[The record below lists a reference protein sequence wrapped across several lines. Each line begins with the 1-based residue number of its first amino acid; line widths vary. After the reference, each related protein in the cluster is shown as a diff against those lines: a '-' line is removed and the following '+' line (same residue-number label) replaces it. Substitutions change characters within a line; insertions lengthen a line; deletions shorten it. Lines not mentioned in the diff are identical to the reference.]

1 MSGWKRFFGLD
12 LFDSA
17 VHVGITI
24 AGMILLAEQSRQPE
38 PVVLFACTSAVVF
51 SVRRYFALK
60 RQGRPG
66 EVSGETTTGV
76 HRSLDNEARLQE
88 LESLYGRVAE
98 LEERVDFAERL
109 LARKDEPMKLE
120 SPKG

>member
-1 MSGWKRFFGLD
+1 MSEWKRMFGVDFFD
-12 LFDSA
+12 TF
-17 VHVGITI
+17 VHLGVS
-24 AGMILLAEQSRQPE
+24 LAIMALVAKEARQPE
-38 PVVLFACTSAVVF
+38 PVVLLGCASLVIYAFR
-51 SVRRYFALK
+51 RRYALRGMK
-60 RQGRPG
+60 RAN

-76 HRSLDNEARLQE
+76 HQRLDNEARLQE